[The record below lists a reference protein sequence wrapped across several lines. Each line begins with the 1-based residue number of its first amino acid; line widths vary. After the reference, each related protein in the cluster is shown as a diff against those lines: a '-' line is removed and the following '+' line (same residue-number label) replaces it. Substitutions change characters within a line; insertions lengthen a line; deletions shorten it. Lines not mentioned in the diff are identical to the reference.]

1 MTAIGVRIWARDTGL
16 WTAQPEAAKEVA
28 ERLGWL
34 DLPDSMR
41 PHVDDLRDFADRVRA
56 DGIDRVLVCG
66 MGGSSLCVEVLARV
80 LGPGAEGTPA
90 EPGGPGAEGT
100 PGHSARG
107 RAPAAG
113 LPVMVLDSTHPAAV
127 AAAAEWAVPE
137 RTLYVIASKSGTTTE
152 PSDFAA
158 FFEARATEA
167 LGERERGGHFA
178 AITDPGTVLVE
189 HAEAFGYRRVF
200 PNPPD
205 IGGRY
210 SALSLF
216 GLVPAA
222 LLGVDL
228 HALLEQ
234 AREMALECGPDVAD
248 EDNPGVELGRFMAE
262 HALAGRDKVTVL
274 TVPELAVFGL
284 WVEQL
289 LAESTG
295 KQGRGLLPVV
305 NEAPDPPEAFG
316 EDRAVVA
323 IDYAGAS
330 APGASQLKALEHP
343 VMFLGLGEGVELGAE
358 FFRWEFA
365 TAVAGHLLGINAF
378 DQPDVLAAKDATK
391 RVLAELAA
399 GGELP
404 VPRVWLRDERDVGAV
419 AALLREL
426 LADAGPGRFVALQA
440 YLDPAPAVEAALARV
455 RTRIRGATRAA
466 TTVGFGP
473 RFLHSTGQYHKGGPN
488 TGRFIQL
495 VDRPA
500 LDLDVPGRAYSFATL
515 IGAQA
520 AGDAEALEAKGR
532 RVVRIGVDGP
542 SSLELLAEA
551 VTVALGEDRQER

>member
-1 MTAIGVRIWARDTGL
+1 MTAIGVRIWARDAAL
-16 WTAQPEAAKEVA
+16 WTGDPEAAKEVA

-34 DLPDSMR
+34 DLPESMR
-41 PHVDDLRDFADRVRA
+41 PHLDDLRDFAGRVRA

-80 LGPGAEGTPA
+80 LGPGSVGVPS
-90 EPGGPGAEGT
+90 EPGPPGP
-100 PGHSARG
+100 SARD
-107 RAPAAG
+107 RRRAAG
-113 LPVMVLDSTHPAAV
+113 LPVRVLDSTHPAAV
-127 AAAAEWAVPE
+127 AAADEWAVPE

-152 PSDFAA
+152 PNDFAA
-158 FFEARATEA
+158 FFEARAAEA
-167 LGERERGGHFA
+167 LGPAAGGHLV

-189 HAEAFGYRRVF
+189 HAEAFGYRRAF

-205 IGGRY
+205 VGGRY

-228 HALLEQ
+228 DALLER
-234 AREMALECGPDVAD
+234 ARELALECGPDVAD

-295 KQGRGLLPVV
+295 KHGKGLLPVV
-305 NEAPDPPEAFG
+305 NEAPGPPEAFG

-323 IDYAGAS
+323 IDYAGVS
-330 APGASQLKALEHP
+330 APGASQLKALERP

-358 FFRWEFA
+358 FLRWEFA
-365 TAVAGHLLGINAF
+365 TAVAGHLLGVNAF
-378 DQPDVLAAKDATK
+378 DQPDVQAAKDATK
-391 RVLAELAA
+391 RVLAELAR

-404 VPRVWLRDERDVGAV
+404 APPVWLRDERDVGAV
-419 AALLREL
+419 AAVLREL
-426 LADAGPGRFVALQA
+426 LAGAGPGQYVALQA
-440 YLDPAPAVEAALARV
+440 YLDPAPPVETALEAV

-500 LDLDVPGRAYSFATL
+500 RDLDVPGRGYSFGTL
-515 IGAQA
+515 VAAQA

-532 RVVRIGVDGP
+532 HVVRIGVDGP
-542 SSLELLAEA
+542 SSLDLLAEA
-551 VTVALGEDRQER
+551 VTVALGDAGPVR

>member
-1 MTAIGVRIWARDTGL
+1 MTGIGARIWARDTGL
-16 WTAQPEAAKEVA
+16 WTADPEAAKEVA
-28 ERLGWL
+28 DRLGWL

-41 PHVDDLRDFADRVRA
+41 PHLADLRDFAGQVRA

-80 LGPGAEGTPA
+80 LGPAADGAPA
-90 EPGGPGAEGT
+90 EPSAGGGA
-100 PGHSARG
+100 
-107 RAPAAG
+107 RAPR
-113 LPVMVLDSTHPAAV
+113 LPVRVLDSTHPAAV

-152 PSDFAA
+152 PNDFAA
-158 FFEARATEA
+158 FFEARAAEA
-167 LGERERGGHFA
+167 LGEGERGGHFVA
-178 AITDPGTVLVE
+178 VTDPGTVLVE
-189 HAEAFGYRRVF
+189 HAADFGYRQVF
-200 PNPPD
+200 RNPSD

-228 HALLEQ
+228 DALLEQ
-234 AREMALECGPDVAD
+234 AREMALECGPEVAD
-248 EDNPGVELGRFMAE
+248 DDNPGVELGRFMAE
-262 HALAGRDKVTVL
+262 QALAGGDKVTVL

-295 KQGRGLLPVV
+295 KQGKGLLPVV
-305 NEAPDPPEAFG
+305 NEAPRPPEAFG
-316 EDRAVVA
+316 GDRAVVA
-323 IDYAGAS
+323 VDFAGVS

-343 VMFLGLGEGVELGAE
+343 VAFLGLSEGIELGAE
-358 FFRWEFA
+358 FFRWEMA

-378 DQPDVLAAKDATK
+378 DQPDVQAAKDATK

-404 VPRVWLRDERDVGAV
+404 APRAWLRHQRDVAPV

-426 LADAGPGRFVALQA
+426 LAGVGPGQYVALQA

-455 RTRIRGATRAA
+455 RTRIRDTTRAA

-495 VDRPA
+495 VDRPER
-500 LDLDVPGRAYSFATL
+500 DLDVPGRDYSFGTL
-515 IGAQA
+515 VAAQA

-532 RVVRIGVDGP
+532 RVVRIGLDGP
-542 SSLELLAEA
+542 PGLDLLTEA
-551 VTVALGEDRQER
+551 IDVALGGRG

>member
-1 MTAIGVRIWARDTGL
+1 MTGIGARIWARDTGL
-16 WTAQPEAAKEVA
+16 WTADPEAAKEVA
-28 ERLGWL
+28 DRLGWL

-41 PHVDDLRDFADRVRA
+41 PHLADLRDFAGQVRA

-80 LGPGAEGTPA
+80 LGPAADGAPA
-90 EPGGPGAEGT
+90 EPSAGGGA
-100 PGHSARG
+100 
-107 RAPAAG
+107 RAPR
-113 LPVMVLDSTHPAAV
+113 LPVRVLDSTHPAAV

-152 PSDFAA
+152 PNDFAA
-158 FFEARATEA
+158 FFEARAAEA
-167 LGERERGGHFA
+167 LGEGERGGHFVA
-178 AITDPGTVLVE
+178 VTDPGTVLVE
-189 HAEAFGYRRVF
+189 HAADFGYRQVF
-200 PNPPD
+200 RNPSD

-228 HALLEQ
+228 DALLEQ
-234 AREMALECGPDVAD
+234 AREMALECGPEVAD
-248 EDNPGVELGRFMAE
+248 DDNPGVELGRFMAE
-262 HALAGRDKVTVL
+262 QALAGGDKVTVL

-295 KQGRGLLPVV
+295 KQGKGLLPVV
-305 NEAPDPPEAFG
+305 NEAPRPPEAFG
-316 EDRAVVA
+316 GDRAVVA
-323 IDYAGAS
+323 VDFAGVS

-343 VMFLGLGEGVELGAE
+343 VAFLGLSEGIELGAE
-358 FFRWEFA
+358 FFRWEMA

-378 DQPDVLAAKDATK
+378 DQPDVQAAKDATR

-404 VPRVWLRDERDVGAV
+404 APRAWLRHQRDVAPV

-426 LADAGPGRFVALQA
+426 LAGVGPGQYVALQA

-455 RTRIRGATRAA
+455 RTRIRDTTRAA

-495 VDRPA
+495 VDRPER
-500 LDLDVPGRAYSFATL
+500 DLDVPGRDYSFGTL
-515 IGAQA
+515 VAAQA

-532 RVVRIGVDGP
+532 RVVRIGLDGP
-542 SSLELLAEA
+542 PGLDLLTEA
-551 VTVALGEDRQER
+551 IDVALGGRG

>member
-1 MTAIGVRIWARDTGL
+1 MTDIGTRIWARDTGL
-16 WTAQPEAAKEVA
+16 WTDDPEAAKEVG

-34 DLPDSMR
+34 DLPETMR
-41 PHVDDLRDFADRVRA
+41 EHVGDLRQFAAEVRA

-66 MGGSSLCVEVLARV
+66 MGGSSLCVEVLARM
-80 LGPGAEGTPA
+80 LGPA
-90 EPGGPGAEGT
+90 
-100 PGHSARG
+100 GHG
-107 RAPAAG
+107 DTGEIEG
-113 LPVMVLDSTHPAAV
+113 LPVRVLDSTHPAAV
-127 AAAAEWAVPE
+127 AAAAEWAAPE

-152 PSDFAA
+152 PNDFAA
-158 FFEARATEA
+158 FFEARASEA
-167 LGERERGGHFA
+167 LGEARRGDHFV

-189 HAEAFGYRRVF
+189 HADAFGYRRVF
-200 PNPPD
+200 HNPPD

-228 HALLEQ
+228 RALLEQ

-248 EDNPGVELGRFMAE
+248 DDSPGVQLGRFMAE

-295 KQGRGLLPVV
+295 KQGKGLLPVV
-305 NEAPDPPEAFG
+305 NEAPGPAEAFG

-323 IDYAGAS
+323 IDYAGVS

-343 VMFLGLGEGVELGAE
+343 VMFLGLGEGIELGAE
-358 FFRWEFA
+358 FFRWELA
-365 TAVAGHLLGINAF
+365 TAAAGHLLGINAF
-378 DQPDVLAAKDATK
+378 DQPDVQAAKDATK

-399 GGELP
+399 GGQLP
-404 VPRVWLRDERDVGAV
+404 APGVWLRDEGDVAAA
-419 AALLREL
+419 AALLREV
-426 LADAGPGRFVALQA
+426 LAGAGPGQYVALQA
-440 YLDPAPAVEAALARV
+440 YLDPSPLVDAAL
-455 RTRIRGATRAA
+455 TRIRTSIRAATQAA

-488 TGRFIQL
+488 TGHFIQL
-495 VDRPA
+495 VDRPER
-500 LDLDVPGRAYSFATL
+500 DLDVPGRDYSFGTL
-515 IGAQA
+515 LAAQA
-520 AGDAEALEAKGR
+520 AGDAEALQAAGR
-532 RVVRIGVDGP
+532 RLVRLGLDGP
-542 SSLELLAEA
+542 QSLVLLAEA
-551 VTVALGEDRQER
+551 VAVALGIGAGGGAR

>member
-1 MTAIGVRIWARDTGL
+1 MTIGTRIWARDTGL
-16 WTAQPEAAKEVA
+16 WTEDPEEAKEVA

-41 PHVDDLRDFADRVRA
+41 PQLDDLRELAEQVRA

-80 LGPGAEGTPA
+80 LGPGGEGAPA
-90 EPGGPGAEGT
+90 EP
-100 PGHSARG
+100 S
-107 RAPAAG
+107 AAG
-113 LPVMVLDSTHPAAV
+113 LPVRVLDSTHPAAV

-152 PSDFAA
+152 PNDFAA
-158 FFEARATEA
+158 FFESRAAEA
-167 LGERERGGHFA
+167 LGAGAGGHFA
-178 AITDPGTVLVE
+178 AITDPGTVLIE
-189 HAEAFGYRRVF
+189 HAATFGYRRVF
-200 PNPPD
+200 QNPPD

-228 HALLEQ
+228 DGLLEQ
-234 AREMALECGPDVAD
+234 AREMALECGPQVAD
-248 EDNPGVELGRFMAE
+248 EDSPGVALGRFMAG
-262 HALAGRDKVTVL
+262 HAMAGRDKVTVM

-295 KQGRGLLPVV
+295 KRGRGLLPVV
-305 NEAPDPPEAFG
+305 GEPPGPPEAFG

-323 IDYAGAS
+323 VDYQGVS
-330 APGASQLKALEHP
+330 APGASELKALEHP
-343 VMFLGLGEGVELGAE
+343 VAFLGLAEAIELGAE

-378 DQPDVLAAKDATK
+378 DQPDVQAAKDATK
-391 RVLAELAA
+391 RVLAELGA

-404 VPRVWLRDERDVGAV
+404 APGARLRDEGDVAAV
-419 AALLREL
+419 AALLRDL
-426 LADAGPGRFVALQA
+426 LADVGPGQYVALQA
-440 YLDPAPAVEAALARV
+440 YLDPTPTVDAALARV
-455 RTRIRGATRAA
+455 RNRVRDATRAA

-495 VDRPA
+495 VDRPSA
-500 LDLDVPGRAYSFATL
+500 DLDVPSRGYSFGKL
-515 IGAQA
+515 IAAQA

-532 RVVRIGVDGP
+532 RVLRIGLDGP
-542 SSLELLAEA
+542 AGLDLLAEA
-551 VTVALGEDRQER
+551 VTVALGERELGR

>member
-1 MTAIGVRIWARDTGL
+1 MTAIGTRIWARDTGL
-16 WTAQPEAAKEVA
+16 WTDDPEAAKEVA

-34 DLPDSMR
+34 DLPDTMR
-41 PHVDDLRDFADRVRA
+41 QHVDDLRDFVSQVRA

-80 LGPGAEGTPA
+80 LGPPGAGPPA
-90 EPGGPGAEGT
+90 ERPASRGGAAE
-100 PGHSARG
+100 
-107 RAPAAG
+107 G
-113 LPVMVLDSTHPAAV
+113 LPVRVLDSTHPAAV
-127 AAAAEWAVPE
+127 ATAAEWAVPE
-137 RTLYVIASKSGTTTE
+137 RTLYVVASKSGTTTE
-152 PSDFAA
+152 PNDFAA
-158 FFEARATEA
+158 FFEARAADA
-167 LGERERGGHFA
+167 LGAAAGGHFV

-189 HAEAFGYRRVF
+189 HAAAFGYRRVF
-200 PNPPD
+200 QNPPD

-228 HALLEQ
+228 DGLLEQ
-234 AREMALECGPDVAD
+234 AREMALACGPDVAD
-248 EDNPGVELGRFMAE
+248 EDSPGVRLGRFMAE

-295 KQGRGLLPVV
+295 KQGKGLLPVV
-305 NEAPDPPEAFG
+305 NEAPLPAESFG
-316 EDRAVVA
+316 GDRAVVA
-323 IDYAGAS
+323 IDYAGVS

-343 VMFLGLGEGVELGAE
+343 VAFLGLGEGIELGAE
-358 FFRWEFA
+358 FFRWELA

-378 DQPDVLAAKDATK
+378 DQPDVQAAKDATK

-399 GGELP
+399 AGELP
-404 VPRVWLRDERDVGAV
+404 APQARLRDERDVAAV
-419 AALLREL
+419 AALLRGL
-426 LADAGPGRFVALQA
+426 LAGVGPGQYVALQA
-440 YLDPAPAVEAALARV
+440 YLDPAPEVEAALARV
-455 RTRIRGATRAA
+455 RASIRGATLAA

-500 LDLDVPGRAYSFATL
+500 RDLDVPGRGYSFRTL
-515 IGAQA
+515 VAAQA

-532 RVVRIGVDGP
+532 RVVR
-542 SSLELLAEA
+542 
-551 VTVALGEDRQER
+551 ALGEQGRVP

>member
-1 MTAIGVRIWARDTGL
+1 MTGIGARIWARDTGL
-16 WTAQPEAAKEVA
+16 WTADPEAAKEVA

-41 PHVDDLRDFADRVRA
+41 PHLADLRDFAGQVRA

-80 LGPGAEGTPA
+80 LGPAADGAPA
-90 EPGGPGAEGT
+90 EPSAGGGA
-100 PGHSARG
+100 
-107 RAPAAG
+107 RAPR
-113 LPVMVLDSTHPAAV
+113 LPVRVLDSTHPAAV
-127 AAAAEWAVPE
+127 AAAAEWVVPE

-152 PSDFAA
+152 PNDFAA
-158 FFEARATEA
+158 FFEARAAEA
-167 LGERERGGHFA
+167 LGEGVRGGHFVA
-178 AITDPGTVLVE
+178 VTDPGTVLVE
-189 HAEAFGYRRVF
+189 HAADFGYRQVF
-200 PNPPD
+200 RNPSD

-228 HALLEQ
+228 DALLEQ
-234 AREMALECGPDVAD
+234 AREMALECGPEVAD
-248 EDNPGVELGRFMAE
+248 DDNPGVELGRFMAE
-262 HALAGRDKVTVL
+262 QALAGRDKVTVL

-295 KQGRGLLPVV
+295 KQGKGLLPVV
-305 NEAPDPPEAFG
+305 NEAPRPPEAFG

-323 IDYAGAS
+323 VDFAGVS

-343 VMFLGLGEGVELGAE
+343 VAFLGLSEGIELGAE
-358 FFRWEFA
+358 FFRWEMA

-378 DQPDVLAAKDATK
+378 DQPDVQAAKDATR

-404 VPRVWLRDERDVGAV
+404 APRAWLRHERDVAPV

-426 LADAGPGRFVALQA
+426 LAGVGPGQYVALQA
-440 YLDPAPAVEAALARV
+440 YLDPALAVEAALARV
-455 RTRIRGATRAA
+455 RTRIRDATRAA

-495 VDRPA
+495 VDRPER
-500 LDLDVPGRAYSFATL
+500 DLDVPGRDYSFGTL
-515 IGAQA
+515 VAAQA

-532 RVVRIGVDGP
+532 RVVRIGLDGP
-542 SSLELLAEA
+542 PGLDLLTEA
-551 VTVALGEDRQER
+551 IDVALGGRG

>member
-1 MTAIGVRIWARDTGL
+1 MTGIGARIWARDTGL
-16 WTAQPEAAKEVA
+16 WTADPEAAKEVA

-41 PHVDDLRDFADRVRA
+41 PHLVDLRDFAGQVRA

-80 LGPGAEGTPA
+80 LGPAADGAPA
-90 EPGGPGAEGT
+90 EPSAGGGA
-100 PGHSARG
+100 
-107 RAPAAG
+107 RAPR
-113 LPVMVLDSTHPAAV
+113 LPVRVLDSTHPAAV

-152 PSDFAA
+152 PNDFAA
-158 FFEARATEA
+158 FFEARAAEA
-167 LGERERGGHFA
+167 LGEGVRGGHFVA
-178 AITDPGTVLVE
+178 VTDPGTVLVE
-189 HAEAFGYRRVF
+189 HAADCGYRQVF
-200 PNPPD
+200 RNPSD

-228 HALLEQ
+228 DALLEQ
-234 AREMALECGPDVAD
+234 AREMALECGPEVAD
-248 EDNPGVELGRFMAE
+248 DDNPGVELGRFMAE
-262 HALAGRDKVTVL
+262 QALAGRDKVTVL

-295 KQGRGLLPVV
+295 KQGKGLLPVV
-305 NEAPDPPEAFG
+305 NEAPRPPEAFG

-323 IDYAGAS
+323 VDFAGVS

-343 VMFLGLGEGVELGAE
+343 VAFLGLSEGIELGAE
-358 FFRWEFA
+358 FFRWEMA

-378 DQPDVLAAKDATK
+378 DQPDVQAAKDATR

-404 VPRVWLRDERDVGAV
+404 APRAWLRHERDVAPV

-426 LADAGPGRFVALQA
+426 LAGVGPGQYVALQA

-455 RTRIRGATRAA
+455 RTRIRDATRAA

-495 VDRPA
+495 VDRPER
-500 LDLDVPGRAYSFATL
+500 DLDVPGRDYSFGTL
-515 IGAQA
+515 VAAQA

-532 RVVRIGVDGP
+532 RVVRIGLDGP
-542 SSLELLAEA
+542 PGLDLLTEA
-551 VTVALGEDRQER
+551 IDVALGGRG

>member
-1 MTAIGVRIWARDTGL
+1 MTGIGARIWARDTGL
-16 WTAQPEAAKEVA
+16 WTADPEAAKEVA

-41 PHVDDLRDFADRVRA
+41 PHLADLRDFAGQVRA

-80 LGPGAEGTPA
+80 LGPAADGAPA
-90 EPGGPGAEGT
+90 EPSADGGA
-100 PGHSARG
+100 
-107 RAPAAG
+107 RAPR
-113 LPVMVLDSTHPAAV
+113 LPVRVLDSTHPAAV

-152 PSDFAA
+152 PNDFAA
-158 FFEARATEA
+158 FFEARAAEA
-167 LGERERGGHFA
+167 LGEGVRGGHFVA
-178 AITDPGTVLVE
+178 VTDPGTVLVE
-189 HAEAFGYRRVF
+189 HAADFGYRQVF
-200 PNPPD
+200 RNPSD

-228 HALLEQ
+228 DALLEQ
-234 AREMALECGPDVAD
+234 AREMALECGPEVAD
-248 EDNPGVELGRFMAE
+248 DDNPGVELGRFMAE
-262 HALAGRDKVTVL
+262 QALAGRDKVTVL

-295 KQGRGLLPVV
+295 KQGKGLLPVV
-305 NEAPDPPEAFG
+305 NEAPRPPEAFG

-323 IDYAGAS
+323 VDLAGVS

-343 VMFLGLGEGVELGAE
+343 VAFLGLSEGIELGAE
-358 FFRWEFA
+358 FFRWEMA

-378 DQPDVLAAKDATK
+378 DQPDVQAAKDATR

-404 VPRVWLRDERDVGAV
+404 APRAWLRHERDVAPV

-426 LADAGPGRFVALQA
+426 LAGVGPGQYVALQA

-455 RTRIRGATRAA
+455 RTRIRDATRAA

-495 VDRPA
+495 VDRPER
-500 LDLDVPGRAYSFATL
+500 DLDVPGRDYSFGTL
-515 IGAQA
+515 VAAQA

-532 RVVRIGVDGP
+532 RVVRIGLDGP
-542 SSLELLAEA
+542 PGLDLLTEA
-551 VTVALGEDRQER
+551 IDVALGGRG